1 MKKEMYAETELEI
14 IRFTAED
21 VILTT
26 GESIPGEDS
35 ETSGQLP

>member
-21 VILTT
+21 VILT
-26 GESIPGEDS
+26 SLPGDGGD
-35 ETSGQLP
+35 ETNPQAP